1 MGMYKEA
8 MSEQGIL
15 GSQQLTTAQHG
26 ATVRVAGQVVM
37 HQAPPTAKGHH
48 FVTLEDVEG
57 MMNVIVRPDV
67 YEKYRLALR
76 SEPLLVI
83 TGEVQKKGTV
93 INVIAQRIVGL

>member
-37 HQAPPTAKGHH
+37 HQVPPTAKGHH

>member
-8 MSEQGIL
+8 MAEQGIL
-15 GSQQLTTAQHG
+15 GSQQLVTAQHG

-57 MMNVIVRPDV
+57 MMNVIVRPDI
-67 YEKYRLALR
+67 YEKYRFVLR
-76 SEPLLVI
+76 NEPLLII

-93 INVIAQRIVGL
+93 VNLIAQHIEGL